1 MSSSKRKAKKQR
13 TKRRSKSQHGRKSS
27 GLQTYGLILGAI
39 VVAVAVVVAIVLL
52 DQGAGGSQAQ
62 APETSLDKS
71 VGAEDAPVV
80 VVEYADFQCPYCEQF
95 ATGAAS
101 QLKADY
107 VDQGQ
112 VRFVFRHLAFL
123 GDESTWAAEAS
134 ECANEQGRFWDYHDK
149 VFEEQAGENQ
159 GAFSKDN
166 LKRFAAELGLDT
178 EQFDQCLD
186 SGEYRSKVRQEVNEA
201 QRRRINSTPS
211 VLVNGQ
217 LVQNGSSY
225 QVLQAAV
232 ESALRQQ

>member
-1 MSSSKRKAKKQR
+1 MSSSKRKAK
-13 TKRRSKSQHGRKSS
+13 RRSKGRRGRKSS
-27 GLQTYGLILGAI
+27 GLQKYGLIVGVIVAAVI
-39 VVAVAVVVAIVLL
+39 VVGAIVLL
-52 DQGAGGSQAQ
+52 DRDSGGAQPQGA
-62 APETSLDKS
+62 EVSLDKS
-71 VGAEDAPVV
+71 LGAEGAPVV

-95 ATGAAS
+95 ATGAAR
-101 QLKADY
+101 QLKEDY

-134 ECANEQGRFWDYHDK
+134 ECANEQDRFWEYHDK
-149 VFEEQAGENQ
+149 IYEEQAGENQ
-159 GAFSKDN
+159 GAFGKDN

-186 SGEYRSKVRQEVNEA
+186 SGAMRSVVREEVKEA
-201 QRRRINSTPS
+201 QRRRISSTPS

-217 LVQNGSSY
+217 LIQNGSNY

-232 ESALRQQ
+232 EAALRQQ